1 MNKEKVLSKGLMLS
15 EAIEQMKDAIRRGD
29 LSDSYLQE
37 VRYDNWTRSDCFC
50 GEFCSGIS
58 MVPCTFALQLA
69 EKVLKAEG
77 DQFIYYD
84 TDKGDEE

>member
-1 MNKEKVLSKGLMLS
+1 MNKKKVLSKGLMLS

-29 LSDSYLQE
+29 MSDSYLQE
-37 VRYDNWTRSDCFC
+37 VRSDNWTRSDCFC

-77 DQFIYYD
+77 DQFIHYNP
-84 TDKGDEE
+84 DEEEE